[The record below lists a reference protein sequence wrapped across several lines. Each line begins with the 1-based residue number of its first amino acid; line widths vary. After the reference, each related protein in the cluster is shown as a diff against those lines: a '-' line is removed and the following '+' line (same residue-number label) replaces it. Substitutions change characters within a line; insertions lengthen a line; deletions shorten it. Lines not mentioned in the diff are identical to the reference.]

1 MDGVDVVGG
10 DNVHMDRTFVVAA
23 EGEVLPM
30 LGQDTAHMVAER
42 GELYDVLRDQLKE
55 AAYELAAAC
64 VVLAEDD
71 G

>member
-10 DNVHMDRTFVVAA
+10 DNVHMDRTFVVAV
-23 EGEVLPM
+23 EGEALPM

-42 GELYDVLRDQLKE
+42 AALYDALR
-55 AAYELAAAC
+55 
-64 VVLAEDD
+64 